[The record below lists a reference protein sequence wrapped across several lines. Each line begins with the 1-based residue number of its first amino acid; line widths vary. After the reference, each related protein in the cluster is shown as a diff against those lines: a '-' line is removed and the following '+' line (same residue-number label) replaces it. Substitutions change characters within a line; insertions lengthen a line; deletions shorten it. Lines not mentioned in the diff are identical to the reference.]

1 MKEIQQECARTYRFD
16 SKRLCRRPGEIL
28 RVLGDDDTA
37 SPDNRSC
44 KDMPVFGVAGQ
55 TLFESQWNIHH
66 GFRKGVS
73 EFYP

>member
-1 MKEIQQECARTYRFD
+1 MKEIQQECARTYRSD

-44 KDMPVFGVAGQ
+44 KDMPVFGIAGQ
-55 TLFESQWNIHH
+55 TMFESQGNIHH

-73 EFYP
+73 